1 MKINRINENVIRV
14 EISNEEI
21 AEHGLSVLDFIKRT
35 DKVRDFLMGIAKEVY
50 DKNDDNDEEK
60 HEEDLVS
67 FEVMPSSAGLA
78 IRIVRSPL
86 NRDMDEDN
94 SADDESSFVED
105 DDDEEES
112 EADSHSGCYYR
123 KYHPEEFEDEN
134 DEDDEEEEDDDED
147 STGML
152 EDFHRIYSFADFDDL
167 VAFMDVMHVAD
178 LASSLYF
185 FEGKYYLQMEFID
198 DLTLSEPQQIWALAN
213 EFGTRL
219 EVKGFRARLVNE
231 KFAMVKHYGIC
242 IYRRD
247 AISQFKENFFAK

>member
-1 MKINRINENVIRV
+1 
-14 EISNEEI
+14 
-21 AEHGLSVLDFIKRT
+21 
-35 DKVRDFLMGIAKEVY
+35 
-50 DKNDDNDEEK
+50 
-60 HEEDLVS
+60 
-67 FEVMPSSAGLA
+67 
-78 IRIVRSPL
+78 
-86 NRDMDEDN
+86 
-94 SADDESSFVED
+94 
-105 DDDEEES
+105 
-112 EADSHSGCYYR
+112 
-123 KYHPEEFEDEN
+123 
-134 DEDDEEEEDDDED
+134 
-147 STGML
+147 ML

-167 VAFMDVMHVAD
+167 VAFMDVVHVAD

>member
-14 EISNEEI
+14 EISNDEI

-50 DKNDDNDEEK
+50 GKNDDNDEEK

-134 DEDDEEEEDDDED
+134 DEDDEEDDDDDED

-167 VAFMDVMHVAD
+167 VAFMDVVHVAD

-213 EFGTRL
+213 EFGTR
-219 EVKGFRARLVNE
+219 FVND

>member
-14 EISNEEI
+14 EISNDEI

-50 DKNDDNDEEK
+50 GKNDEEK

-67 FEVMPSSAGLA
+67 FEVMPSSEGLA

-86 NRDMDEDN
+86 NRDLDEDN

-134 DEDDEEEEDDDED
+134 DEDDEEDEDD

-167 VAFMDVMHVAD
+167 VAFMDVVHVAD

-219 EVKGFRARLVNE
+219 VNE